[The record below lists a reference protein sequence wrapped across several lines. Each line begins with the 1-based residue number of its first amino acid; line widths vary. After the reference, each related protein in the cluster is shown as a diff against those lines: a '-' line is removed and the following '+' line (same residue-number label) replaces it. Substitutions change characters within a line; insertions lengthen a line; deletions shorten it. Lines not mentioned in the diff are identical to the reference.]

1 MKQSPLNQIKKKIRI
16 IECESIEL
24 SEKDIITLKKRA
36 DFDWML
42 KENNYVLKSQDSY
55 YIIGETV
62 AWVWNGIH

>member
-55 YIIGETV
+55 YIIGESSV
-62 AWVWNGIH
+62 WVWNGIH